1 MSFVFLELFSYTL
14 EYESD
19 RFAKTGS
26 GQPYTETLN
35 RKRGAR
41 VFRSEEAQRKIA
53 ELEEWEQEQVRSA
66 FTFCPI
72 YLYNADHFTKTG
84 SGQT

>member
-1 MSFVFLELFSYTL
+1 M
-14 EYESD
+14 
-19 RFAKTGS
+19 
-26 GQPYTETLN
+26 N

-53 ELEEWEQEQVRSA
+53 ELEEWEQEQVRNA

-72 YLYNADHFTKTG
+72 YL
-84 SGQT
+84 